1 MSDQLHCLL
10 AASAGTGKTYRLSS
24 RFLELMFTGVEPD
37 RVLATTFTR
46 KAAGEILDRVLERL
60 VQAARDEKALA
71 GLNESM
77 PSITVTQQDCE
88 AKLSELTRRIDRFK
102 IRTLDSFF
110 VHVAQLF
117 SLDLGLTPGWTILD
131 EASDNVLREEALSR
145 LIAAADEGEI
155 VGLLRALSAS
165 AATRSVRNA
174 LDKAVQDGRAAFLES
189 HKDAWECFD
198 PGQALSEAA
207 VANAGVALR
216 EYELPLTK
224 KGTPDKRWQ
233 KALIALMG
241 PFDAADWRGLL
252 DQGFVKKYLAGEGYH
267 GTPIDS
273 TALQPIVDH
282 ALQQCLTDL
291 ARKNEAL
298 YQFLDSFE
306 SHYNELKAQHA
317 GYRFEDVPARIAPLG
332 SNGFEQLTA
341 RQLDMWFRL
350 DSRIDHLLLDEFQD
364 TAPVQWRILNNLA
377 DQILSEATGDRS
389 LFVVG
394 DVKQSIYS
402 WREAEPRLFSSL
414 KDRFETLRDGGS
426 NEQFAIETMSK
437 SYRSSRIVLET
448 VNLVF
453 KDISESTVF
462 DEGPRADAAAAWSES
477 FELHESAVEKRGCAF
492 LLQAEKVEGEKDEMQ
507 VLRLA
512 MDRVLAIS
520 KEAPSC
526 TIGIL
531 MRRNTNISRCINML
545 RERGIR
551 ASGEGG
557 NKLTDS
563 AAVQQV
569 LSVLHFADHP
579 DDTLAAF
586 HVATSPLG
594 SAVGLKDNGDEAD
607 RCRVASE
614 IRRSLAEEGYGTY
627 INDLVKRCDSSV
639 YSEWDHRRLAQL
651 TELAFAFE
659 GEATLRPSAFVKLV
673 RTKAVEDPSSSRVK
687 VMTIHA
693 SKGLEFDVVVL
704 PELDQKP
711 RGMNGIVSV
720 RDERHLTDPL
730 VAVSAT
736 STEDLM
742 RSNAELEA
750 LWSAAQKTD
759 TSEFLSVVYVAMTR
773 AVHRLEMIVQ
783 HPPQRG
789 TSLTP
794 ARVLREALG
803 GGEPDENRVIWAH
816 PENQEPWFD
825 APSKPAAAAEVVA
838 PQLTTMKG
846 GARDLSRQSP
856 SSHEGGATRSGAAL
870 LEARS
875 DQAAIR
881 GLLFHRWFEEI
892 EWLEEFSASDADLTA
907 LGLRIENDEA
917 VVRETLADFR
927 KSLEL
932 DDLKGLLTRGT
943 REIEAVWRER
953 DFSLVLPSEEG
964 ADALWNGTFDR
975 VVLTADTA
983 EVIDFKSDHVSA
995 EQVEARA
1002 QSHAPQLAA
1011 YERVLAKMLEPRTV
1025 RIERKLAFVHPGV
1038 VVELE

>member
-1 MSDQLHCLL
+1 MSNHLHCLL

-24 RFLELMFTGVEPD
+24 RFLELMFMGVEPD

-60 VQAARDEKALA
+60 VDAARHEKELSA
-71 GLNESM
+71 LNESM
-77 PSITVTQQDCE
+77 PAVNVTKQDCE

-131 EASDNVLREEALSR
+131 EASDAVLREEALSR
-145 LIAAADEGEI
+145 LIEAADEGEI

-165 AATRSVRNA
+165 AATRSVRNS

-189 HKDAWECFD
+189 RKEAWQCFD
-198 PGQALSEAA
+198 PGKALDDAA
-207 VANAGVALR
+207 VAAAGVALR
-216 EYELPLTK
+216 ECEIPLTQ
-224 KGTPDKRWQ
+224 KGTPVKNWE
-233 KALIALMG
+233 KAILALG
-241 PFDAADWRGLL
+241 GYFAEGDWKGLL
-252 DQGFVKKYLAGEGYH
+252 GNGLVKKFLAGDSYAKN
-267 GTPIDS
+267 PIDPVIF
-273 TALQPIVDH
+273 QPVVDH

-298 YQFLDSFE
+298 YRFLESFE
-306 SHYNELKAQHA
+306 LHYNELKAQHA

-377 DQILSEATGDRS
+377 DQILAEATGERS

-414 KDRFETLRDGGS
+414 KDRFEALRAGGS
-426 NEQFAIETMSK
+426 KEEFAIETMSK

-453 KDISESTVF
+453 KDISESTAF
-462 DEGPRADAAAAWSES
+462 DEGPRADAARTWSES
-477 FELHESAVEKRGCAF
+477 FGLHESAVEKRGCAY
-492 LLQAEKVEGEKDEMQ
+492 LLQAEKVEGAKDEIQ
-507 VLRLA
+507 VLQLA
-512 MDRVLAIS
+512 MDRVLSIS
-520 KEAPSC
+520 NEAPGC

-531 MRRNTNISRCINML
+531 MRRNTHISRCINML

-579 DDTLAAF
+579 GDTLAAF
-586 HVATSPLG
+586 HVSTSPLG
-594 SAVGLKDNGDEAD
+594 PALGLKDGVDEVD
-607 RCRVASE
+607 RCKVASG
-614 IRRSLAEEGYGTY
+614 IRRALAEDGYGAF
-627 INDLVKRCDSSV
+627 INDLILRCDSDG
-639 YSEWDHRRLAQL
+639 YSEWDRRRLAQL
-651 TELAFAFE
+651 TELAFAYE

-673 RTKAVEDPSSSRVK
+673 RIKAVEDPSSARVK

-704 PELDQKP
+704 PELDGKP
-711 RGMNGIVSV
+711 RGMNSIVSV
-720 RDERHLTDPL
+720 RDEDNLTDPL

-742 RSNAELEA
+742 RSNESLEV
-750 LWSAAQKTD
+750 LWSTAQKTD
-759 TSEFLSVVYVAMTR
+759 TSEFLSVIYVAMTR

-783 HPPQRG
+783 HPPKSG
-789 TSLTP
+789 KSLTP

-803 GGEPDENRVIWAH
+803 SGEPGENRVIWAH

-825 APSKPAAAAEVVA
+825 KPQEAVKKEQTVRPELLA
-838 PQLTTMKG
+838 MKG

-856 SSHEGGATRSGAAL
+856 SSHEGGATRSGISL
-870 LEARS
+870 LEVRS
-875 DQAAIR
+875 DKAATR

-892 EWLEEFSASDADLTA
+892 EWLEEFTASDDELMQ
-907 LGLRIENDEA
+907 LGLRIERDEA
-917 VVRETLADFR
+917 VVRATLADFR
-927 KSLEL
+927 KSLEHE
-932 DDLKGLLTRGT
+932 DIKSLLTRGT

-953 DFSLVLPSEEG
+953 SFSLVLPDENG
-964 ADALWNGTFDR
+964 VDALWNGTFDR
-975 VVLTADTA
+975 IVLTADCA
-983 EVIDFKSDHVSA
+983 EIIDYKSDHISP
-995 EQVEARA
+995 EQVETRA

-1011 YERVLAKMLEPRTV
+1011 YERVLTRMLAPRKL

-1038 VVELE
+1038 VADLE